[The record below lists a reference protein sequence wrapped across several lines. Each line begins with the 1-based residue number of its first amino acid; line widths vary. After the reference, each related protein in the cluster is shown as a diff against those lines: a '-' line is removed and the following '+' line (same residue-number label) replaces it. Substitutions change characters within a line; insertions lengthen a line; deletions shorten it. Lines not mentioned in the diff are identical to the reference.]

1 MYSVAVVTR
10 LMGAE
15 DAFVRCMFRISVAKT
30 KVLLYVKFNDFSDTL
45 DQIYINISTIVSVC
59 SCDKCRIRNFH
70 LLTIKLLIIL
80 HFNSKGLMETT
91 YS

>member
-15 DAFVRCMFRISVAKT
+15 DALVRCMFRISVAKT

-45 DQIYINISTIVSVC
+45 DQI
-59 SCDKCRIRNFH
+59 
-70 LLTIKLLIIL
+70 
-80 HFNSKGLMETT
+80 
-91 YS
+91 

>member
-30 KVLLYVKFNDFSDTL
+30 KVLQYAKFNGFSNTL
-45 DQIYINISTIVSVC
+45 VY
-59 SCDKCRIRNFH
+59 
-70 LLTIKLLIIL
+70 
-80 HFNSKGLMETT
+80 SKGQIFPNGYLI
-91 YS
+91 SPV